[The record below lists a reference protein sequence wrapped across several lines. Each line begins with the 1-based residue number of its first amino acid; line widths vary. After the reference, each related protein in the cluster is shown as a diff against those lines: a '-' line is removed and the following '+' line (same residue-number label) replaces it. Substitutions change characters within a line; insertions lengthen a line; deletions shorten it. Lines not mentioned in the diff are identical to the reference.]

1 MSLGTK
7 LKQLRQNKNWS
18 QADAAYRLDISQP
31 AYNKWETD
39 QAKPNIDKLGKIAE
53 VFEIEIQDLFNND
66 STVIISNNTFET
78 SNIVYPK
85 DSTINMQSPEIIESI
100 LKNQE
105 QMSKLIE
112 TQNKLI
118 ENLLKK

>member
-39 QAKPNIDKLGKIAE
+39 QTKPNIDKLGKIAE
-53 VFEIEIQDLFNND
+53 VFEVEIQDLFKND

-85 DSTINMQSPEIIESI
+85 DSTINMQSPEFIESI

-105 QMSKLIE
+105 QISKLIE
-112 TQNKLI
+112 SQNKLI
-118 ENLLKK
+118 ESLLRK

>member
-7 LKQLRQNKNWS
+7 LKQLRQDKNWS

-39 QAKPNIDKLGKIAE
+39 QTKPNIDKLGKIAE
-53 VFEIEIQDLFNND
+53 VFETDIYELLENI
-66 STVIISNNTFET
+66 STINFPNANFEGT
-78 SNIVYPK
+78 SYVVSAE
-85 DSTINMQSPEIIESI
+85 STINMQSPELIESI

-105 QMSKLIE
+105 QISKLIE
-112 TQNKLI
+112 SQNKLI
-118 ENLLKK
+118 ESLLKK

>member
-7 LKQLRQNKNWS
+7 LKQLRQDKNWS

-53 VFEIEIQDLFNND
+53 VFETDIYELLENI
-66 STVIISNNTFET
+66 STINFPNATFEGT
-78 SNIVYPK
+78 SYVVSAE
-85 DSTINMQSPEIIESI
+85 STINMQSPELIESI

-105 QMSKLIE
+105 QISKLIE
-112 TQNKLI
+112 SQNKLI
-118 ENLLKK
+118 ESLLKK

>member
-18 QADAAYRLDISQP
+18 QADVAYKLDVSQP

-39 QAKPNIDKLGKIAE
+39 QTKPSLDNLGKIAE
-53 VFEIEIQDLFNND
+53 AFEIEIQDLFANEGN
-66 STVIISNNTFET
+66 VIISNNTFEN

-85 DSTINMQSPEIIESI
+85 DSTVNIQSPELLQSI

-105 QMSKLIE
+105 QISKLMENQSKLIE
-112 TQNKLI
+112 K
-118 ENLLKK
+118 LLKK

>member
-18 QADAAYRLDISQP
+18 QSDAAYQLDISQP

-39 QAKPNIDKLGKIAE
+39 QTKPSIDKLGKIAE
-53 VFEIEIQDLFNND
+53 VFETDIYDLLENITTVNFPNANFEGTSYVV
-66 STVIISNNTFET
+66 ST
-78 SNIVYPK
+78 
-85 DSTINMQSPEIIESI
+85 DSTINMQSPELIQSI

-105 QMSKLIE
+105 QISKLIE
-112 TQNKLI
+112 SQNKLI
-118 ENLLKK
+118 ESLLKK

>member
-112 TQNKLI
+112 AQNKLI

>member
-39 QAKPNIDKLGKIAE
+39 QTRPNIDKLGKIAE

-112 TQNKLI
+112 AQNKLI

>member
-7 LKQLRQNKNWS
+7 LKQLRQDKNWS

-53 VFEIEIQDLFNND
+53 VFEIEIQELFNND
-66 STVIISNNTFET
+66 ATVIISNNTFET

-85 DSTINMQSPEIIESI
+85 DSTINMQSPELIESI

-105 QMSKLIE
+105 QISKLIE
-112 TQNKLI
+112 SQNKLI
-118 ENLLKK
+118 ESLLKK

>member
-18 QADAAYRLDISQP
+18 QADVAYKLDVSQP

-39 QAKPNIDKLGKIAE
+39 QTKPSLDNLGKIAE
-53 VFEIEIQDLFNND
+53 AFEIEIQDLFANEGN
-66 STVIISNNTFET
+66 VIISNNTFEN

-85 DSTINMQSPEIIESI
+85 DSTVNIQSPELLQSI

-105 QMSKLIE
+105 QISKLMENQSKLIE
-112 TQNKLI
+112 KF
-118 ENLLKK
+118 LKK

>member
-39 QAKPNIDKLGKIAE
+39 QTKPNIDKLGKIAE
-53 VFEIEIQDLFNND
+53 VFEVEIQDLFNND
-66 STVIISNNTFET
+66 LTVIISNNTFET

-85 DSTINMQSPEIIESI
+85 DSTINMQSPELIESI

-105 QMSKLIE
+105 QISKLIE
-112 TQNKLI
+112 SQNKLI
-118 ENLLKK
+118 ESLLRK

>member
-39 QAKPNIDKLGKIAE
+39 QTKPNIDKLGKIAE
-53 VFEIEIQDLFNND
+53 VFEVEIQDLFNND

-85 DSTINMQSPEIIESI
+85 DSTINMQSPELIESI

-105 QMSKLIE
+105 QISKLIE
-112 TQNKLI
+112 SQNKLI
-118 ENLLKK
+118 ESLLRK

>member
-53 VFEIEIQDLFNND
+53 VFETDIYELLENIY
-66 STVIISNNTFET
+66 TVNFPNATFE
-78 SNIVYPK
+78 NIIWFLLTP
-85 DSTINMQSPEIIESI
+85 PSI
-100 LKNQE
+100 CNLK
-105 QMSKLIE
+105 
-112 TQNKLI
+112 
-118 ENLLKK
+118 LLKVS

>member
-53 VFEIEIQDLFNND
+53 VFEIEVQELFNND
-66 STVIISNNTFET
+66 ATVIISNNTFET

-85 DSTINMQSPEIIESI
+85 DSTINMQSPELIESI

-105 QMSKLIE
+105 QISKLIE
-112 TQNKLI
+112 SQNKLI
-118 ENLLKK
+118 ESLLKK